1 MLANRFIMYYKDL
14 ENKELSLMTKRELE
28 KWVETLYKK
37 AKQVQHSEM
46 RHKTDSVFWKREL
59 SKKVSKDEM
68 KALCDLADNNR
79 SDS

>member
-1 MLANRFIMYYKDL
+1 MYYKDL
-14 ENKELSLMTKRELE
+14 ENKELSSMTKRALE

-59 SKKVSKDEM
+59 SKRVSEDEM
-68 KALCDLADNNR
+68 KVLCMTSDKNRGDL
-79 SDS
+79 